1 MATPS
6 PSDYATIDRHDVDKA
21 ERDFLQTIDNSRII
35 AHRFFDELDRRLNE
49 YAQKKDNQAKVKIDP
64 KKPTHRQVWIG
75 KRKVADLGN
84 KKPSKD
90 FNKLDAKSSE
100 YLSQALSKEKGYSSP
115 DLDRNVRIKVN
126 GKMMFQVRDGQ
137 VITNEFLERDRNL
150 LSIELDDPSAKG
162 ADTPNQEQSRKE
174 PSEPNQ
180 TKAVIGNEK
189 TPAKPRSGGLQGKTQ
204 VRPPTP
210 QQVKPITDDIARME
224 EQKLREKRTPENLA
238 IQLQSINKELGK
250 GDGSG
255 HRLFVG
261 ENIKI
266 QSYGKSELLLTRQS
280 DNSTLFELKDGEITE
295 NNLSS
300 RDQAKINSIY
310 DRLQKTKEAGK
321 STGQSKGMAIKSP
334 EVQSPAKPKENDLG
348 RG

>member
-35 AHRFFDELDRRLNE
+35 AHRFFEELDRRLYE
-49 YAQKKDNQAKVKIDP
+49 YAQNKDNQAKVKIDP
-64 KKPTHRQVWIG
+64 QKPTHRQVWIG
-75 KRKVADLGN
+75 KQKVADLGN
-84 KKPSKD
+84 KKSSKD
-90 FNKLDAKSSE
+90 FNNLDSKSSE

-126 GKMMFQVRDGQ
+126 GKMMFQVRVGQ

-162 ADTPNQEQSRKE
+162 ADTPNQEQSGTLAKSRSRQADRQ
-174 PSEPNQ
+174 PSQIVNGQGIE
-180 TKAVIGNEK
+180 
-189 TPAKPRSGGLQGKTQ
+189 AKK
-204 VRPPTP
+204 PTA
-210 QQVKPITDDIARME
+210 QKVKPITDDIARME
-224 EQKLREKRTPENLA
+224 EQRLRERRTLENLA

-280 DNSTLFELKDGEITE
+280 DNSTLFELKDGEVTE

-300 RDQAKINSIY
+300 RDQAKINSIF
-310 DRLQKTKEAGK
+310 DRLQKAKEAGK

-334 EVQSPAKPKENDLG
+334 EVQSPAKPKENDRG